1 MPGAEPG
8 ERLIDLC
15 GVPDAGFEQR
25 ADAVIDVVLR
35 GQSVTLLTDSDAVVR
50 YVLPSAVARGAQC
63 RFAPPQN
70 GVWRVDLAPGEPPA
84 DPPPEG
90 VIDIA

>member
-15 GVPDAGFEQR
+15 GMPEGDLERR
-25 ADAVIDVVLR
+25 ADAVIEVVAR

-50 YVLPSAVARGAQC
+50 YLVPAAVARGAQC
-63 RFAPPQN
+63 RFAPPQ
-70 GVWRVDLAPGEPPA
+70 GGIWRVDLAPGDPGAAPIPP
-84 DPPPEG
+84 G
-90 VIDIA
+90 R